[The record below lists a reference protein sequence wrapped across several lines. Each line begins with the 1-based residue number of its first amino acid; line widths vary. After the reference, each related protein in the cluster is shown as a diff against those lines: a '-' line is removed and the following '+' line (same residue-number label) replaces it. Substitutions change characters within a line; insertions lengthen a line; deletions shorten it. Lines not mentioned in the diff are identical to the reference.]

1 MALQRLER
9 RLQRSH
15 GRGDRGR
22 QSGRWQT
29 QGGQTP
35 LQTGAD
41 GFQDAQ
47 VGEHLAFRTLAQT
60 FGDLLF
66 LPGCDGFEQQ
76 LRRLD
81 HALAHRSRRALI
93 LREPVGQLPS

>member
-47 VGEHLAFRTLAQT
+47 VGEHLAFRPIPQAL
-60 FGDLLF
+60 GNLLF
-66 LPGCDGFEQQ
+66 LPGCDGLEQQ

-81 HALAHRSRRALI
+81 HALAHRSRSALI
-93 LREPVGQLPS
+93 LRKPVGQLPS

>member
-35 LQTGAD
+35 LQTGAHR
-41 GFQDAQ
+41 FQDAQ
-47 VGEHLAFRTLAQT
+47 VGEDLAFRTLAQT

-81 HALAHRSRRALI
+81 HALAHRSRSALI
-93 LREPVGQLPS
+93 LREPVGQLAS

>member
-15 GRGDRGR
+15 GRGDRRR

-47 VGEHLAFRTLAQT
+47 VGEHLAFRPIPQAL
-60 FGDLLF
+60 GNLLF
-66 LPGCDGFEQQ
+66 LPGCDGLEQQ

-81 HALAHRSRRALI
+81 HALAHRSRSALI
-93 LREPVGQLPS
+93 LRKPVGQLPS

>member
-22 QSGRWQT
+22 QSGRWQA

-47 VGEHLAFRTLAQT
+47 VGEHLAFRPIPQAL
-60 FGDLLF
+60 GNLLF
-66 LPGCDGFEQQ
+66 LPGCDGLEQQ

-81 HALAHRSRRALI
+81 HTLAHRSRSALI
-93 LREPVGQLPS
+93 LREPVRQLPR